1 MAAVEG
7 VKGLMNNILK
17 SVATLMLLAFSGLV
31 AADLST
37 NPLVPKAE
45 AAFAR
50 DYLQKLHERSF
61 DHVKAY
67 LDPALTAQVPDQK
80 LEDIAQHFPSGKVVS
95 TELVGS
101 QTNVVNSVWH
111 GNFSF
116 EYQFEGGWAVANVVL
131 KRTGEQLSVLGF
143 NVYRTDASQRE
154 INKFVLQGKSAW
166 HYTILAQ
173 AVTVPVFIIATLIV
187 CLRTPIPRR
196 KWLWVLFILGG
207 IGSISINW
215 TTGAWEFQ
223 LLHYLLFGGAA
234 LAASEHAPWVI
245 TAGFPLGAIV
255 FWLKRRKFIA
265 LSIVQPAAPEENVV
279 KA

>member
-1 MAAVEG
+1 M
-7 VKGLMNNILK
+7 KNILK
-17 SVATLMLLAFSGLV
+17 SVAILILFPFSGSV
-31 AADLST
+31 AADLFT

-45 AAFAR
+45 ATFAR

-61 DHVKAY
+61 EHVKAY
-67 LDPALTAQVPDQK
+67 LDPALAAQVPDQK
-80 LEDIAQHFPSGKVVS
+80 LEEVAQHFPGGKVIS

-101 QTNVVNSVWH
+101 QTNVVNSIWH

-116 EYQFEGGWAVANVVL
+116 EYRFEGGWAVANVVL

-154 INKFVLQGKSAW
+154 INKFALQGKSAW
-166 HYTILAQ
+166 HYTILAL
-173 AVTVPVFIIATLIV
+173 AVTVPVFIIATFIV

-207 IGSISINW
+207 IGSISMNW
-215 TTGAWEFQ
+215 TTGASEFQ
-223 LLHYLLFGGAA
+223 LLQYLLLGGAA
-234 LAASEHAPWVI
+234 MAASEHAPWVI
-245 TAGFPLGAIV
+245 SAGFPLGAVI
-255 FWLKRRKFIA
+255 FWLKRRKFIV
-265 LSIVQPAAPEENVV
+265 SGVVQPGTPEENAA